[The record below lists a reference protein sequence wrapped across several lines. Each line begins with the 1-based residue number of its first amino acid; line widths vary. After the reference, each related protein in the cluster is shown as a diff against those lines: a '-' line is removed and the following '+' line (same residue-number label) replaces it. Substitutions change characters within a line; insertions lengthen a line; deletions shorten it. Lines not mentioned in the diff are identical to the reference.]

1 MHIPTIGEFLDSMHL
16 RHLKNILIKNR
27 VMSVGLLADLQPS
40 DIKRLSCHMI
50 AGVCCFTNTNQTVT
64 SLNVY
69 TLTTTT
75 LLITDM
81 ASTAHG
87 YKMWLICVVQS
98 NKPNSSVVNKQL
110 HREVDNLT
118 TLV

>member
-1 MHIPTIGEFLDSMHL
+1 MQIPTIGEFLDSMHL

-27 VMSVGLLADLQPS
+27 VMSVGVLADLQPS
-40 DIKRLSCHMI
+40 DIKRLACYMI
-50 AGVCCFTNTNQTVT
+50 GGVCCFTNSNQTVT

-69 TLTTTT
+69 THTTTT

>member
-40 DIKRLSCHMI
+40 DIKRLCCHMI
-50 AGVCCFTNTNQTVT
+50 GGVCCFTNTNQTVT

-69 TLTTTT
+69 THTTTT

-87 YKMWLICVVQS
+87 YKMWLICVMQS